1 MVRPSR
7 EDKGRSAET
16 PSKDCM
22 QHGSGIG
29 VEPRR
34 LGSIVVV
41 SGVVKRVEVAPA
53 VPSIKAMLIKLMTA
67 SFMCR
72 ACINR

>member
-1 MVRPSR
+1 MVRPRS

-16 PSKDCM
+16 PRSDCM
-22 QHGSGIG
+22 QQGSGIG

-34 LGSIVVV
+34 LGSIAVV

-53 VPSIKAMLIKLMTA
+53 VPSIKAMLIKVMTA
-67 SFMCR
+67 SFICS